1 MKTCYLFQEKK
12 KREKGKGK
20 KHYYALLKLYYTLR
34 RIRDFGKA
42 LAACIILYIRL
53 HIRLCHTKESINSRV
68 KLSIRDKEVSTVLLL
83 VFVT

>member
-20 KHYYALLKLYYTLR
+20 KHYYALLKLYYALR

-42 LAACIILYIRL
+42 LVACIILYM
-53 HIRLCHTKESINSRV
+53 
-68 KLSIRDKEVSTVLLL
+68 KLSIRDKEVSIVLLL

>member
-20 KHYYALLKLYYTLR
+20 KHYYALLKLYHALR